1 MTDTIIPAPLHTTTH
16 DGGGLSIAPGA
27 AVLGGPDLAD
37 TLQVFVDDVARD
49 TGLRLAV
56 NLNGTG
62 PQPHTAATIQ
72 VELITS
78 GPAAEELA
86 ALPEPG
92 GLRADNGDPTAE
104 RYGLEV
110 SGAHAR
116 VWAAT
121 PEGVH
126 RGLTSL
132 RQLLTAGLQ
141 PDGTAQLPPLR
152 VLDTPRYAWRGL
164 SLDVARTFHDADQVL
179 RVLDI
184 LSLHKL
190 NVLHL
195 HLTDDQGWRVPITN
209 WPALTEVGGTGALGD
224 RPGGW
229 YTAEDIDRIVTHAR
243 QRHIT
248 VVPEID
254 MPGHCQAVFRSYPE
268 LAPATGN
275 AVPDPDP
282 ASVPVPVP
290 VGNLAPHREITWRF
304 VEDVLTDVARLF
316 PDSAY
321 LHLGG
326 DEAFGMPD
334 EAHIAFVDRAR
345 HIARSLGR
353 HVVGWQETARS
364 AVGPQE
370 VVQYWIDAA
379 EMREAL
385 DSGALAQMMPA
396 ETAAIVAATM
406 AKAEHDIDRAADKG
420 ASILLSPTSHLYLDR
435 PYAEPG
441 ADADDEARR
450 ARVGLPVYPPKTV
463 EQIYDWAPDSALAAA
478 TDREAAV
485 AGVEAA
491 LWCETVTSGEDLE
504 FLLLPRLAGIAER
517 AWSPSGAGTWDD
529 YRGRL
534 AVQSAAW
541 HRRNWTWFASTL
553 IDWPSHPARNEEA

>member
-1 MTDTIIPAPLHTTTH
+1 MTHPIIPAPLHTTTCVG
-16 DGGGLSIAPGA
+16 DSLSIAPGA
-27 AVLGGPDLAD
+27 AVVGGSELAD
-37 TLQVFVDDVARD
+37 VLRVFVDDVARD
-49 TGLRLAV
+49 TGLQLALD
-56 NLNGTG
+56 LNGTG
-62 PQPHTAATIQ
+62 PEPHTGATIR

-78 GPAAEELA
+78 GPAAEQLA

-92 GLRADNGDPTAE
+92 GVRADNGDPTAE
-104 RYGLEV
+104 RYGLEA
-110 SGAHAR
+110 SDTHAR
-116 VWAAT
+116 VWATT

-132 RQLLTAGLQ
+132 RQLLTAGLR
-141 PDGTAQLPPLR
+141 PDGTAELLPLR

-209 WPALTEVGGTGALGD
+209 WPALTEVGGADALGD

-229 YTAEDIDRIVTHAR
+229 YTAEDIDHIVTHAR

-268 LAPATGN
+268 LAPDTGEV
-275 AVPDPDP
+275 VPG
-282 ASVPVPVP
+282 PVP

-334 EAHIAFVDRAR
+334 EAHAAFLDRAR
-345 HIARSLGR
+345 VIARSLGR

-364 AVGPQE
+364 AVGPEE

-385 DSGALAQMMPA
+385 DSGVLAQMIPA
-396 ETAAIVAATM
+396 EMAAIVAETM
-406 AKAEHDIDRAADKG
+406 AKAEHDIDLAAAKG
-420 ASILLSPTSHLYLDR
+420 ANVLLSPTSHLYLDR
-435 PYAEPG
+435 PYAEPC
-441 ADADDEARR
+441 ADADGEVRR
-450 ARVGLPVYPPKTV
+450 ARVGLPVYPPKTI
-463 EQIYDWAPDSALAAA
+463 EQIYDWDPDSALANAA
-478 TDREAAV
+478 TDGEALA

-491 LWCETVTSGEDLE
+491 IWCETVTSGTDLE

-517 AWSPSGAGTWDD
+517 AWSPSGTGKWDD

-534 AVQSAAW
+534 AVQSTAW

-553 IDWPSHPARNEEA
+553 VDWPSHPTGDNKA